1 MSANEADRWPSSSAA
16 ATAAWPAAPVMLS
29 SDRSLRL
36 GDAGNGGKSAA
47 AAPCMGAG
55 GGEPGT
61 GLRVKVHLEAEAAAH
76 WREITGWWARVAVA
90 GAQCWRARAMHL
102 A

>member
-16 ATAAWPAAPVMLS
+16 ATAAAASPAAPVMLS
-29 SDRSLRL
+29 SDRSLWL

-47 AAPCMGAG
+47 AALCMDAS

-61 GLRVKVHLEAEAAAH
+61 SLRVKVRDGLPPNAP
-76 WREITGWWARVAVA
+76 
-90 GAQCWRARAMHL
+90 
-102 A
+102 